1 MSRAEIIYI
10 AAEHIRPHP
19 DNPRKNLGD
28 LSELVASIK
37 VHGVLQNLTVVPM
50 EGEPGEY
57 MTLIRHRRYAAGTQA
72 KVKEF
77 PCQIKE
83 GLTKREQVSIML
95 EENMQRND
103 LTIIEQAQG
112 FQMML
117 DLGETEESIAEKTG
131 FSKTTIKHRLNI
143 AKLDQEEL
151 KKKEED
157 GCFQMTLKDLY
168 ELERIEDVEIRNKIL
183 KEAKDSRELVWKA
196 QNAVKEAEKAKKV
209 KQIEVMLKKLGVEK
223 APKEAE
229 NEQYTGKWNTVKEI
243 ELDKDMP
250 KRITL
255 KETDTMYYL
264 VCYRSVKIIKKAK
277 KVKKELTPQEI
288 RQKKVDK
295 DKKTVKSRV
304 RDMDESRREFI
315 RNIISGKIAA
325 VKNEDKIREKIWR
338 FLMEAGGYLYQSNM
352 RRFYTGKNDYDCTAE
367 EKDEAQ
373 KKVEGLS
380 FTHSMLISM
389 HVTMEN
395 IGDIYDWQGRFK
407 PDIGSKLVHAYEVLK
422 PYGWTFVNEDDE
434 QILNGTHELYVKEE
448 EEKKS

>member
-57 MTLIRHRRYAAGTQA
+57 MTLIGHRRYAAGTQA

-209 KQIEVMLKKLGVEK
+209 KQI
-223 APKEAE
+223 
-229 NEQYTGKWNTVKEI
+229 
-243 ELDKDMP
+243 
-250 KRITL
+250 
-255 KETDTMYYL
+255 
-264 VCYRSVKIIKKAK
+264 
-277 KVKKELTPQEI
+277 
-288 RQKKVDK
+288 
-295 DKKTVKSRV
+295 
-304 RDMDESRREFI
+304 
-315 RNIISGKIAA
+315 
-325 VKNEDKIREKIWR
+325 
-338 FLMEAGGYLYQSNM
+338 
-352 RRFYTGKNDYDCTAE
+352 
-367 EKDEAQ
+367 
-373 KKVEGLS
+373 
-380 FTHSMLISM
+380 
-389 HVTMEN
+389 
-395 IGDIYDWQGRFK
+395 
-407 PDIGSKLVHAYEVLK
+407 
-422 PYGWTFVNEDDE
+422 
-434 QILNGTHELYVKEE
+434 
-448 EEKKS
+448 